1 MLYDSLNKA
10 INTITRGI
18 EGYKSAAINE
28 SLPYFADLNIEQ
40 RLQGKRADGQFIT
53 PELRN
58 ETYAAAKLSKGGKA
72 PFGTPDLK
80 DTGDFNSGQFVKKQ
94 GKTLLF
100 SSTDDKNSGL
110 VKKYGE
116 EIHGLSEESRQ
127 EALNDQLVPTV
138 LYYIEQQL
146 VKI

>member
-10 INTITRGI
+10 ISTITRGM
-18 EGYKSAAINE
+18 EGYKSAAIDE

-40 RLQGKRADGQFIT
+40 RLQGKKADGQMIT

-58 ETYAAAKLSKGGKA
+58 EKYAAAKLSKGGKA

-80 DTGDFNSGQFVKKQ
+80 NDGDFNSGQFVKKQ

-100 SSTDDKNSGL
+100 SSTDDKNSDL
-110 VKKYGE
+110 VAKYGE
-116 EIHGLSEESRQ
+116 EIHGLSEESREQ
-127 EALNDQLVPTV
+127 ALNNQLIPTV
-138 LYYIEQQL
+138 LYYVEKELI
-146 VKI
+146 KI

>member
-1 MLYDSLNKA
+1 MLYDTLNKA
-10 INTITRGI
+10 INTIARGM
-18 EGYKSAAINE
+18 EGYKAAAIDE
-28 SLPYFADLNIEQ
+28 SLPYLADLNIEQ
-40 RLQGKRADGQFIT
+40 RLQGKRADGQMIA
-53 PELRN
+53 PGLRN
-58 ETYAAAKLSKGGKA
+58 EKYAAAKLSRGGKA

-80 DTGDFNSGQFVKKQ
+80 NSGDFNSGQFVKKQ

-100 SSTDDKNSGL
+100 SSTDDKNSDL
-110 VKKYGE
+110 VAKYGE

-127 EALNDQLVPTV
+127 QALDDQLVPTV

>member
-1 MLYDSLNKA
+1 MLFDTTYKA
-10 INTITRGI
+10 VTTIVNNI
-18 EGYKSAAINE
+18 EKYKSNSIDDA
-28 SLPYFADLNIEQ
+28 LPYLADLNIEQ
-40 RLQGKRADGQFIT
+40 RAVGLRSDGQIIGYLRSDNYAAEKKARGGRADEG
-53 PELRN
+53 LV
-58 ETYAAAKLSKGGKA
+58 
-72 PFGTPDLK
+72 DLTN
-80 DTGDFNSGQFVKKQ
+80 DGDFNSGQFVKKQ

-100 SSTDDKNSGL
+100 SSTDDKNSDL